1 MANIV
6 NLDRVS
12 KGYGA
17 AGRLLTDVSLGLDD
31 ADRIGVVGL
40 NGAGKSTLLRLL
52 TKQED
57 PDDGRVT
64 HRRDLRVLWLPQQ
77 LTLAPDAT
85 VRDVVLGTAWLDE
98 GMGAE
103 HEWAGDAGVRGILD
117 GLGMPH
123 LGLDQPVGP
132 MSGGERRRVALAALL
147 VRDSDLLILDEPTN
161 HLDVGGVDWLARHL
175 VGRKGALVVVTHDRW
190 FLDAVCTTTWEVADQ
205 TVRAYE
211 GGFAAWTLARAE
223 RERVAAATEARRQ
236 NLLRKEIAWLRRGP
250 PARTSKPQFRIDAAN
265 ALIADVPPAR
275 DTMSLQRMATSRLG
289 KQVYD
294 LENVELHAG
303 PKEIL
308 RDVTWLVG
316 PGDRI
321 AILGANGAGKT
332 TLLRM
337 LAGITRPDGGRLGT
351 GSTVRPAFLSQ
362 ELTELPGHLR
372 VLEAVEE
379 VARRVQLG
387 DREVSAAQ
395 LAEVFGFDDRRLWTP
410 VSDLSGGERRR
421 LQMLRL
427 LAGEPNVLLFDEP
440 TNDLDTD
447 TLASLEDLL
456 DSWPGTII
464 VASHD
469 RYLIERVTDTA
480 YGMFGDGRLVHL
492 PGGVDE
498 YLARTAE
505 RAGSPPGRR
514 APDRRARRPA
524 RGWHVRRR
532 GPPGPQGADPAG
544 TAARQARPARDHAA
558 RSARGGRHRLR
569 PGRRVG
575 HPAQGSARR
584 TGADRGELDDP
595 RRGPAGELTGPGT
608 PARGPCAAS
617 HRHMRDNRRRHL
629 PHGVGDTDMAH
640 TPVNHPARPIYR
652 AIGGL
657 TGLYLVVFG
666 VLGIIASTGN
676 EILAQDDT
684 RVLGQGTNL
693 GFSLLSVLLGIVVL
707 VGTALGRNIDV
718 AINQWLA
725 YALMVISLAGLAF
738 IRTDANIFNF
748 SITTVVVVMTA
759 ALVLLMVG
767 MYGKVGTE
775 DEAEAFQK
783 ARLVL

>member
-77 LTLAPDAT
+77 LTLAPDST

-103 HEWAGDAGVRGILD
+103 HEWAGDAGVRAILD

-161 HLDVGGVDWLARHL
+161 HLDVAGVDWLARHL
-175 VGRKGALVVVTHDRW
+175 VGRKGSLVVVTHDRW

-211 GGFAAWTLARAE
+211 GGFAAWILARAE

-275 DTMSLQRMATSRLG
+275 DTMTLQRMATSRLG

-294 LENVELHAG
+294 LENVELLAG

-308 RDVTWLVG
+308 RDVTWQVG

-332 TLLRM
+332 TLLRL
-337 LAGITRPDGGRLGT
+337 LAGITRPDGGRLNT
-351 GSTVRPAFLSQ
+351 GSTVKPAFLSQ
-362 ELTELPGHLR
+362 ELAELPGHLR

-447 TLASLEDLL
+447 TLAALEDLL
-456 DSWPGTII
+456 DSWPGTIV

-480 YGMFGDGRLVHL
+480 FGMFGDGRLVHL
-492 PGGVDE
+492 PGGIDE

-505 RAGSPPGRR
+505 RAGAPR
-514 APDRRARRPA
+514 AAA
-524 RGWHVRRR
+524 TSTTASA
-532 GPPGPQGADPAG
+532 GPSAAG
-544 TAARQARPARDHAA
+544 MSAAEVRQARKELTRLERQLGKLDQRETTLLGQLAA
-558 RSARGGRHRLR
+558 DATDYAK
-569 PGRRVG
+569 V
-575 HPAQGSARR
+575 A
-584 TGADRGELDDP
+584 ELDTQLKDL
-595 RRGPAGELTGPGT
+595 RAERERIEETWMTLAE
-608 PARGPCAAS
+608 
-617 HRHMRDNRRRHL
+617 DL
-629 PHGVGDTDMAH
+629 PE
-640 TPVNHPARPIYR
+640 
-652 AIGGL
+652 
-657 TGLYLVVFG
+657 
-666 VLGIIASTGN
+666 S
-676 EILAQDDT
+676 
-684 RVLGQGTNL
+684 
-693 GFSLLSVLLGIVVL
+693 
-707 VGTALGRNIDV
+707 
-718 AINQWLA
+718 
-725 YALMVISLAGLAF
+725 
-738 IRTDANIFNF
+738 
-748 SITTVVVVMTA
+748 
-759 ALVLLMVG
+759 
-767 MYGKVGTE
+767 
-775 DEAEAFQK
+775 
-783 ARLVL
+783 

>member
-85 VRDVVLGTAWLDE
+85 VRDVVLGTAWLGE

-103 HEWAGDAGVRGILD
+103 HEWAGDAGVRNILD

-211 GGFAAWTLARAE
+211 GGFAAWTLARVE

-275 DTMSLQRMATSRLG
+275 DTMSLQRMAVSRLG
-289 KQVYD
+289 KQVYELTD
-294 LENVELHAG
+294 VELHAG

-308 RDVTWLVG
+308 RDATWLIG

-337 LAGITRPDGGRLGT
+337 LAGITRPDGGRLTT

-362 ELTELPGHLR
+362 ELAELPGHLR

-427 LAGEPNVLLFDEP
+427 LAAEPNVLLFDEP

-447 TLASLEDLL
+447 TLAALEDLL

-505 RAGSPPGRR
+505 RAGSTR
-514 APDRRARRPA
+514 AGGTP
-524 RGWHVRRR
+524 
-532 GPPGPQGADPAG
+532 
-544 TAARQARPARDHAA
+544 TAAPTGPAASGMSAAEVRQGRKELTRLERQLGKLDQRESTLLDQLAADATDYARVA
-558 RSARGGRHRLR
+558 
-569 PGRRVG
+569 
-575 HPAQGSARR
+575 
-584 TGADRGELDDP
+584 ELDTQLKDL
-595 RRGPAGELTGPGT
+595 RAERERIEESWMTLAEELPEG
-608 PARGPCAAS
+608 
-617 HRHMRDNRRRHL
+617 
-629 PHGVGDTDMAH
+629 
-640 TPVNHPARPIYR
+640 
-652 AIGGL
+652 
-657 TGLYLVVFG
+657 
-666 VLGIIASTGN
+666 
-676 EILAQDDT
+676 
-684 RVLGQGTNL
+684 
-693 GFSLLSVLLGIVVL
+693 
-707 VGTALGRNIDV
+707 
-718 AINQWLA
+718 
-725 YALMVISLAGLAF
+725 
-738 IRTDANIFNF
+738 
-748 SITTVVVVMTA
+748 
-759 ALVLLMVG
+759 
-767 MYGKVGTE
+767 
-775 DEAEAFQK
+775 
-783 ARLVL
+783 

>member
-52 TKQED
+52 TKQEG

-77 LTLAPDAT
+77 LTLAADAT

-103 HEWAGDAGVRGILD
+103 HEWAGDAGVRAILD

-205 TVRAYE
+205 TVRSYE

-275 DTMSLQRMATSRLG
+275 DTMSLQRMAVSRLG
-289 KQVYD
+289 KQVYE

-308 RDVTWLVG
+308 RDVSWLVG

-337 LAGITRPDGGRLGT
+337 LAGVTRPDGGRLGT

-387 DREVSAAQ
+387 DREVSASQ

-447 TLASLEDLL
+447 TLAALEDLL

-505 RAGSPPGRR
+505 RAGTPR
-514 APDRRARRPA
+514 AGVSSASGPA
-524 RGWHVRRR
+524 ASS
-532 GPPGPQGADPAG
+532 GAG
-544 TAARQARPARDHAA
+544 MSAAEVRQARKELTRLERQLGKLDQRETTLLDQLAADATDYARVA
-558 RSARGGRHRLR
+558 
-569 PGRRVG
+569 
-575 HPAQGSARR
+575 
-584 TGADRGELDDP
+584 ELDAQLKDL
-595 RRGPAGELTGPGT
+595 RAERERIEESWMTLAE
-608 PARGPCAAS
+608 
-617 HRHMRDNRRRHL
+617 DL
-629 PHGVGDTDMAH
+629 PE
-640 TPVNHPARPIYR
+640 
-652 AIGGL
+652 
-657 TGLYLVVFG
+657 
-666 VLGIIASTGN
+666 S
-676 EILAQDDT
+676 
-684 RVLGQGTNL
+684 
-693 GFSLLSVLLGIVVL
+693 
-707 VGTALGRNIDV
+707 
-718 AINQWLA
+718 
-725 YALMVISLAGLAF
+725 
-738 IRTDANIFNF
+738 
-748 SITTVVVVMTA
+748 
-759 ALVLLMVG
+759 
-767 MYGKVGTE
+767 
-775 DEAEAFQK
+775 
-783 ARLVL
+783 

>member
-103 HEWAGDAGVRGILD
+103 HEWAGDAGVRAILD

-175 VGRKGALVVVTHDRW
+175 TGRKGALVVVTHDRW

-223 RERVAAATEARRQ
+223 RERVAAAVEARRQ

-275 DTMSLQRMATSRLG
+275 DTMSLQRMAVSRLG
-289 KQVYD
+289 KQVYELD
-294 LENVELHAG
+294 NVELHAG

-308 RDVTWLVG
+308 RDVSWLVG

-337 LAGITRPDGGRLGT
+337 LAGITRPDGGRLNT

-362 ELTELPGHLR
+362 ELAELPGQLR

-387 DREVSAAQ
+387 DREVSASQ

-447 TLASLEDLL
+447 TLAALEDLL

-505 RAGSPPGRR
+505 RAGTSR
-514 APDRRARRPA
+514 AGGTP
-524 RGWHVRRR
+524 
-532 GPPGPQGADPAG
+532 
-544 TAARQARPARDHAA
+544 TAAATGATASGMSAAEVRQARKELTRLERQLGKLDQRETTLLDQLAADATDYARVA
-558 RSARGGRHRLR
+558 
-569 PGRRVG
+569 
-575 HPAQGSARR
+575 
-584 TGADRGELDDP
+584 ELDTQLKDL
-595 RRGPAGELTGPGT
+595 RAERERIEESWMTLAE
-608 PARGPCAAS
+608 
-617 HRHMRDNRRRHL
+617 DL
-629 PHGVGDTDMAH
+629 PE
-640 TPVNHPARPIYR
+640 
-652 AIGGL
+652 
-657 TGLYLVVFG
+657 
-666 VLGIIASTGN
+666 S
-676 EILAQDDT
+676 
-684 RVLGQGTNL
+684 
-693 GFSLLSVLLGIVVL
+693 
-707 VGTALGRNIDV
+707 
-718 AINQWLA
+718 
-725 YALMVISLAGLAF
+725 
-738 IRTDANIFNF
+738 
-748 SITTVVVVMTA
+748 
-759 ALVLLMVG
+759 
-767 MYGKVGTE
+767 
-775 DEAEAFQK
+775 
-783 ARLVL
+783 

>member
-17 AGRLLTDVSLGLDD
+17 AGPLLTDVSLGLDD

-52 TKQED
+52 TKQEE

-64 HRRDLRVLWLPQQ
+64 HRRDLRVLWLPQALQ
-77 LTLAPDAT
+77 LAPEAT
-85 VRDVVLGTAWLDE
+85 VRDVVLGTAWLAE
-98 GMGAE
+98 SMGAE
-103 HEWAGDAGVRGILD
+103 HEWAGDAGVRGILA
-117 GLGMPH
+117 GLGMPY

-161 HLDVGGVDWLARHL
+161 HLDVGGVDWLAKHL

-190 FLDAVCTTTWEVADQ
+190 FLDAVCTATWEVADQ

-211 GGFAAWTLARAE
+211 GGFAAWTLARVE

-275 DTMSLQRMATSRLG
+275 DTMSLQRLATARLG

-294 LENVELHAG
+294 LEGVRLCAG

-308 RDVTWLVG
+308 HDATWHVG

-321 AILGANGAGKT
+321 AILGRNGAGKT
-332 TLLRM
+332 TLLRL
-337 LAGITRPDGGRLGT
+337 LAGITRPDGGRFAT

-362 ELTELPGHLR
+362 ELAELPGHLR

-447 TLASLEDLL
+447 TLAALEDLL
-456 DSWPGTII
+456 DSWPGTVI

-469 RYLIERVTDTA
+469 RYLIERVTESA

-498 YLARTAE
+498 YLARAANREPAVTDTPTA
-505 RAGSPPGRR
+505 G
-514 APDRRARRPA
+514 APTTPA
-524 RGWHVRRR
+524 
-532 GPPGPQGADPAG
+532 ADGMSA
-544 TAARQARPARDHAA
+544 AEARQAKKELTRLERQIGKLDQKEAALLDQFAANATDYARVA
-558 RSARGGRHRLR
+558 
-569 PGRRVG
+569 
-575 HPAQGSARR
+575 
-584 TGADRGELDDP
+584 ELDAQLKD
-595 RRGPAGELTGPGT
+595 
-608 PARGPCAAS
+608 
-617 HRHMRDNRRRHL
+617 
-629 PHGVGDTDMAH
+629 V
-640 TPVNHPARPIYR
+640 R
-652 AIGGL
+652 AEREQVEE
-657 TGLYLVVFG
+657 T
-666 VLGIIASTGN
+666 
-676 EILAQDDT
+676 
-684 RVLGQGTNL
+684 
-693 GFSLLSVLLGIVVL
+693 
-707 VGTALGRNIDV
+707 
-718 AINQWLA
+718 WLA
-725 YALMVISLAGLAF
+725 LAEQVPG
-738 IRTDANIFNF
+738 N
-748 SITTVVVVMTA
+748 
-759 ALVLLMVG
+759 
-767 MYGKVGTE
+767 
-775 DEAEAFQK
+775 
-783 ARLVL
+783 

>member
-85 VRDVVLGTAWLDE
+85 VRDVVLGTAWLAE

-103 HEWAGDAGVRGILD
+103 HEWAGDAGVRAILD

-190 FLDAVCTTTWEVADQ
+190 FLDAVCTNTWEVADQ

-447 TLASLEDLL
+447 TLAALEDLL

-505 RAGSPPGRR
+505 RSGFSRAAVTSGS
-514 APDRRARRPA
+514 AP
-524 RGWHVRRR
+524 
-532 GPPGPQGADPAG
+532 
-544 TAARQARPARDHAA
+544 AASSGGGMSAAEVRQARKELTRLERQLSKLDQRETTLLDQLAADATDYARVA
-558 RSARGGRHRLR
+558 
-569 PGRRVG
+569 
-575 HPAQGSARR
+575 
-584 TGADRGELDDP
+584 ELDTQLKDL
-595 RRGPAGELTGPGT
+595 RAERERIEETWMTLAEELPE
-608 PARGPCAAS
+608 S
-617 HRHMRDNRRRHL
+617 
-629 PHGVGDTDMAH
+629 
-640 TPVNHPARPIYR
+640 
-652 AIGGL
+652 
-657 TGLYLVVFG
+657 
-666 VLGIIASTGN
+666 
-676 EILAQDDT
+676 
-684 RVLGQGTNL
+684 
-693 GFSLLSVLLGIVVL
+693 
-707 VGTALGRNIDV
+707 
-718 AINQWLA
+718 
-725 YALMVISLAGLAF
+725 
-738 IRTDANIFNF
+738 
-748 SITTVVVVMTA
+748 
-759 ALVLLMVG
+759 
-767 MYGKVGTE
+767 
-775 DEAEAFQK
+775 
-783 ARLVL
+783 